1 MSSRV
6 VVLFNPASGR
16 GKAERF
22 ARALT
27 ASLRADGWT
36 VDPRSIH
43 DPNAGASFEGARA
56 VVVIGGDG
64 TVHRAAPKIANAG
77 VPMCI
82 APMGTENLLA
92 KELSMSTD
100 IDYLRGLIRHGA
112 ATEIDLP
119 SVNGVSFLVMCSVGL
134 DAAIVH
140 AVEANRTG
148 KIRKSAYLRPT
159 LDQVRRPT
167 LPALRVVVDGEPVI
181 DGQPGMLVVANC
193 RRYGGGLN
201 PTPNASMTDGLL
213 DVAFYPMRNA
223 LDAIR
228 WAALS
233 RLGQHETARGFI
245 KARGRHIEVTSD
257 DEIAPPFQI
266 DGEPAPDEVAF
277 PLRFTANDAT
287 ITVLQH
293 SPEQV

>member
-22 ARALT
+22 ACALT

-43 DPNAGASFEGARA
+43 DPDADTSFGGARA

-64 TVHRAAPKIANAG
+64 TVHRAAPKIARAG

-100 IDYLRGLIRHGA
+100 IDDLRGLIRHGA
-112 ATEIDLP
+112 STEIDLP
-119 SVNGVSFLVMCSVGL
+119 IINGVSFLVMCSIGL

-159 LDQVRRPT
+159 LEQVRRPI
-167 LPALRVVVDGEPVI
+167 LPALRVVVNGEPVI
-181 DGQPGMLVVANC
+181 GGQRGMLVVANC
-193 RRYGGGLN
+193 RRYGGRLN
-201 PTPNASMTDGLL
+201 PAPNASMTDGLL
-213 DVAFYPMRNA
+213 DVAFYPMHNA

-245 KARGRHIEVTSD
+245 KSRGSRIEVTSV
-257 DEIAPPFQI
+257 DESAPPVQI
-266 DGEPAPDEVAF
+266 DGEPAPREIAF

-287 ITVLQH
+287 ITILQH
-293 SPEQV
+293 VHEHD